1 MPDQP
6 RRRRSLSRLFAP
18 LALVAVAGA
27 LAYVVVNSNVV
38 NGDEGN
44 GGQRTTERT
53 STTGSG
59 QNDRPRRRTR
69 ARYTI
74 KTGDTLGGI
83 AVKTGVSVERIEAL
97 NPELDPQALVAGQRI
112 KLRE

>member
-6 RRRRSLSRLFAP
+6 RRRRRLSRLFAP
-18 LALVAVAGA
+18 LALVAVAAA
-27 LAYVVVNSNVV
+27 LAGVVINSNVV
-38 NGDEGN
+38 NGDEGD
-44 GGQRTTERT
+44 GGERTTERT
-53 STTGSG
+53 STGAEE
-59 QNDRPRRRTR
+59 QNDRPRQRTR

-83 AVKTGVSVERIEAL
+83 AEKTGVSVERLEAL